1 MASML
6 ILTAIL
12 ACFGTPVAAIAGC
25 GDKVECRD
33 MSGRGCYEVGIP
45 EEYGAAWCDEC
56 GVMYTCGGKPYP
68 PILSKSSFP
77 CSCIDDRGYYIECAD
92 NGDPCCYS
100 W

>member
-25 GDKVECRD
+25 GDEVECRD

-56 GVMYTCGGKPYP
+56 GQMYTCGGSGVQ
-68 PILSKSSFP
+68 ILYENSFP
-77 CSCIDDRGYYIECAD
+77 CHCIDDDGYFIESTY
-92 NGDPCCYS
+92 GDDPECYS
-100 W
+100 GE